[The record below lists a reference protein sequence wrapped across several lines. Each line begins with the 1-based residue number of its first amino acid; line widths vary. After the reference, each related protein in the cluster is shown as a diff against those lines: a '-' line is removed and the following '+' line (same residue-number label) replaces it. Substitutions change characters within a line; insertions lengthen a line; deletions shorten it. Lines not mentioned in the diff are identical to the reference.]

1 MNFTKKKVKKLCPK
15 STKKCVEVLEAR
27 NQLNNQENLLI
38 DWFRNLL
45 NLKEKEKI
53 ANEFKLG
60 IGKNR

>member
-1 MNFTKKKVKKLCPK
+1 M
-15 STKKCVEVLEAR
+15 
-27 NQLNNQENLLI
+27 I

-60 IGKNR
+60 IGKNEIKEKIDNARNQIAFIIIKLKNISKKNRKYCNK